1 MKTKQIDPNSAKNQR
16 ITAKLVEREVIYC
29 VSCLVDELR
38 KKAEEFPDY
47 QDDLYSSGIG
57 LPDYEEAASQ
67 AGWEELPED
76 DERGT
81 FLNSDGGTSDADDW
95 QELCEEQNI
104 DVSDYEPEVFEHWI
118 VSDFLA
124 GKLEAHGQRILRD
137 FFGLTVWCR
146 CTTGQSISID
156 GVIQQ
161 IAADMEIL
169 DGQKYAW
176 SE

>member
-1 MKTKQIDPNSAKNQR
+1 MKTQKIDPNSEKNQR
-16 ITAKLVEREVIYC
+16 ITARLVEREVIYC
-29 VSCLVDELR
+29 VSSLVYELQ
-38 KKAEEFPDY
+38 KKADEFPDY
-47 QDDLYSSGIG
+47 TDDLYSSAIG

-67 AGWEELPED
+67 AGWEQLPDD
-76 DERGT
+76 DERGE
-81 FLNSDGGTSDADDW
+81 FINADGETSDADDW

-104 DVSDYEPEVFEHWI
+104 DTSDYEPEVFEHWI

-124 GKLEAHGQRILRD
+124 DKLEAHGERVLRD

-169 DGQKYAW
+169 EGQKYAW
-176 SE
+176 KK